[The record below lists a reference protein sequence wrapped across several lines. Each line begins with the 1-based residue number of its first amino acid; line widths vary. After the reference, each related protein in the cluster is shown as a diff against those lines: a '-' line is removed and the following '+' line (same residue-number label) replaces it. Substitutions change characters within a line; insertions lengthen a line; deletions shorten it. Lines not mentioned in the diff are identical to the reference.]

1 MLHEVRRE
9 GVVLG
14 GTVVIQLTFVGVGE
28 NEGRVLLAKF
38 LNVEIFKKKTDAE
51 DLIVLIYFPHFM
63 LSIVFGI

>member
-28 NEGRVLLAKF
+28 NEGRVVLAKF
-38 LNVEIFKKKTDAE
+38 LNVE
-51 DLIVLIYFPHFM
+51 V
-63 LSIVFGI
+63 